1 MDIICKEGM
10 LYLQGFKF
18 GKKTW
23 RKVWMVLFK
32 PSSTGVGRLEFCAA
46 SDGSAFSEHVKSGR
60 QKATERKVVR
70 LSDCLSVTPAAAEA
84 CPAGCTAFCLNTKQ
98 CNYTFAST
106 SSQDWTSALCLLAF
120 QRDPGGSHKGEL
132 EGGTS
137 LTMEDND
144 LYSSWKSDWSPP
156 PNQYQVKV
164 QSTKASKSCKLAGNY
179 LMSTTT
185 EDLILSDISTGGVI
199 YCWPYRLLRKFGQ
212 VEGGFSIE
220 AGRRCES
227 GEGVFIFLTRHGPQI
242 FQAIAEQC
250 LLKEDAGVQPPR
262 AHRKSLPDVSA
273 VAAALPA
280 PASQLS
286 VPAAHAYADRDD
298 GDVDDRAV
306 GEYYAVNAHAA
317 ADSMQHLRNVR
328 PHLSSSSKED
338 VGEEGEDEDE
348 RCLSLED
355 GAEERIYYN
364 LRRATL
370 PQVRKTGTD
379 DAGGV
384 YSFASQDGFP
394 PTSQPSKLDQCGAFP
409 PLADDCLH
417 PGYNTQAADDD
428 TKETEEDA
436 GGPGPGPASTEAP
449 GSFKHRLAEIIS
461 KDLAKF
467 QPPTFHRAGS
477 PTFLQ

>member
-1 MDIICKEGM
+1 VMDIICKEGM

-18 GKKTW
+18 GK
-23 RKVWMVLFK
+23 VSFS
-32 PSSTGVGRLEFCAA
+32 PSLVNILALL
-46 SDGSAFSEHVKSGR
+46 SGR

-120 QRDPGGSHKGEL
+120 QVSAREL

-144 LYSSWKSDWSPP
+144 LYSSWKSGNFCHLSNLP
-156 PNQYQVKV
+156 
-164 QSTKASKSCKLAGNY
+164 STKASKSCKLAGNY